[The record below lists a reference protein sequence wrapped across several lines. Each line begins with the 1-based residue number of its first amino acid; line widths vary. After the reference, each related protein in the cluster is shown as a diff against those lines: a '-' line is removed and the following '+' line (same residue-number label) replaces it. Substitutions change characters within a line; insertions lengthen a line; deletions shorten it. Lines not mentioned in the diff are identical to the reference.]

1 MLQLFRK
8 NLFIYNV
15 FLLIYCGILR
25 FSWFFQEK
33 AIIEEDHA
41 GILSHY
47 LYDLLGPDTVLL
59 KIFSILILLFQAI
72 QINRLVSLNRL
83 TNENSLFPGVFYLLL
98 ASTTLEFV
106 PLHPM
111 LLANTFIIL
120 MFLDVF
126 KQTRNI
132 QLHLDMFN
140 VGFWAGLA
148 SLFYFPYIIFLILG
162 IMGVIY
168 LRTYKWVD
176 TARALMGLF
185 VPYFLLSAIIFL
197 FDHLP
202 DIWYLHVK
210 DSMSFLDLNETLTW
224 KNYVLIGVFALIILV
239 SVFMSR
245 SYSSGV
251 NIHVRKKISVL
262 FITLMG
268 SMALII
274 LSSDTNIRSLLF
286 LVFPMSIVTAAM
298 FLELDSQF
306 AEILHILLFIMALL
320 FQYIV

>member
-8 NLFIYNV
+8 NLFIYNI
-15 FLLIYCGILR
+15 FLLLYCTILR
-25 FSWFFQEK
+25 FSWFFNEK
-33 AIIEEDHA
+33 STLSLDHA
-41 GILSHY
+41 GILARY
-47 LYDLLGPDTVLL
+47 LYNLLGTDTMLL
-59 KIFSILILLFQAI
+59 KIFSIFILLFQAI

-98 ASTTLEFV
+98 ASTTLEFI

-140 VGFWAGLA
+140 VGLWAGLA
-148 SLFYFPYIIFLILG
+148 SLFYFPYITFLILG
-162 IMGVIY
+162 ILGVIY

-176 TARALMGLF
+176 TVRALMGVF
-185 VPYFLLSAIIFL
+185 VPYFLLSSIIFL

-202 DIWYLHVK
+202 DIWYLHIK
-210 DSMSFLDLNETLTW
+210 DSMALLDLNETPTW
-224 KNYVLIGVFALIILV
+224 KNYVLLAVYSLMILV

-245 SYSSGV
+245 TYSTGV

-268 SMALII
+268 SLFLMFLCA
-274 LSSDTNIRSLLF
+274 DTNIRSLLF

-298 FLELDSQF
+298 FLELEPQF
-306 AEILHILLFIMALL
+306 AEILHIMIFIMALL